1 MMKIMKKKKDG
12 DYEKKIEKLK
22 KEYDQDVNN
31 KIKSKLKKIGNGEDN
46 PGSEGI
52 ILTKYKNNNSLI
64 SDDKDFNK
72 LKKSYNTNIL
82 KINSKSKKYTSKENQ
97 HNKNNSSKEV
107 NSHRK
112 MISFAE
118 EGKNK
123 GDMGI
128 PINDSNLLKNKKN
141 NNNEEDNISDLVS
154 INKSKN
160 NKSGFE
166 MLNDKILASSVS
178 AFLETDG
185 KKPILVDDNFCLF
198 YWRYFKK
205 RELCLVCFIDKK
217 DTIPYFVR
225 WSAFVFCLIFIFL
238 LNCLFFF
245 EKNVHKRYINA
256 LNGGKNNIVY
266 YFKNEL
272 LISFFIA
279 LISIVFKMIIIKLV
293 LYRLFKIKKEDKKMM
308 KHSAEKGLNE
318 MRLEELQNKRN
329 KFLLLYKIKL
339 IIYFV
344 LLMIFSI
351 LFAYI
356 CICYGAIFCNSIS
369 AFLYGFLFTFIL
381 TFIICALFCLIIVGI
396 YRISKCLKNR
406 CLLSIFIV
414 LSTMY

>member
-1 MMKIMKKKKDG
+1 
-12 DYEKKIEKLK
+12 
-22 KEYDQDVNN
+22 
-31 KIKSKLKKIGNGEDN
+31 
-46 PGSEGI
+46 
-52 ILTKYKNNNSLI
+52 
-64 SDDKDFNK
+64 
-72 LKKSYNTNIL
+72 
-82 KINSKSKKYTSKENQ
+82 
-97 HNKNNSSKEV
+97 
-107 NSHRK
+107 

-128 PINDSNLLKNKKN
+128 PINDSNLLKNKNN
-141 NNNEEDNISDLVS
+141 NNNEYNISDYVS

-160 NKSGFE
+160 NKSEFE
-166 MLNDKILASSVS
+166 MFNNKILASSVS
-178 AFLETDG
+178 AFLKTEG
-185 KKPILVDDNFCLF
+185 NKPILVDENFFLF

-256 LNGGKNNIVY
+256 LDGNKNSIGY
-266 YFKNEL
+266 YFKNEF

-293 LYRLFKIKKEDKKMM
+293 LYRLFKIKKEHKKMM

-329 KFLLLYKIKL
+329 KFLLIYRIKL

-356 CICYGAIFCNSIS
+356 CICYGAIFHNSIS
-369 AFLYGFLFTFIL
+369 AFLYGFLFSFVS

-396 YRISKCLKNR
+396 YRIAKCLKNK
-406 CLLSIFIV
+406 CLLSTFIV